1 MTCKGAYLVFVKLV
15 YPKKITEL
23 DRKEML
29 SLFLKSCMYAC
40 WREEIVTILGRSG
53 HFREVTITHHAPTA
67 MECKL
72 QAVISG
78 EEAAF

>member
-29 SLFLKSCMYAC
+29 SLFLKSCVYAW
-40 WREEIVTILGRSG
+40 WREEVVTIFGGSG
-53 HFREVTITHHAPTA
+53 HLGKLPSPIVYQLPWSASFRLSSLER
-67 MECKL
+67 
-72 QAVISG
+72 
-78 EEAAF
+78 